1 MPPNRQAQNQ
11 QSYGNDRYGEGDNH
25 YDYDSHYESHYDS
38 EYPRQYPYEVPF
50 EINRPNQASIGTS
63 GNNQRVKSD
72 DYYYEQ
78 DSQTKPRQNKH
89 QPQKEVRQPV
99 RTFDDLCLK
108 YPEIERDTLLSIFEQ
123 SKKNVDTAD
132 FHLKEMRLE
141 SQSLFQKK
149 DPGWHEEQQDEL
161 SVRPVAFDKHRSKE
175 ESTGDSDELVM
186 SRNISEDSWGGYKR
200 SEMDSMEE
208 RELISEYEHSR
219 QKAMGCMPTAS
230 ELQEIVGVI
239 REGQKARTTKDEEFL
254 ATLFLNDTLLLQN
267 YIVSE
272 YEKSKV
278 SLDNTKS
285 GEKKVNIH
293 SKSEFPSLVSQSN
306 KGRRRLQ
313 EEWREESD
321 KGDGEDEK
329 REREQLQGEGPG
341 QRQCARRG
349 VPAESGLQ
357 NG

>member
-1 MPPNRQAQNQ
+1 MQPNRQGQNQ
-11 QSYGNDRYGEGDNH
+11 QSYGYERYGEGNNH
-25 YDYDSHYESHYDS
+25 YGYDSHYESHYDS
-38 EYPRQYPYEVPF
+38 DEYPRHQDEVPYEF
-50 EINRPNQASIGTS
+50 SRP
-63 GNNQRVKSD
+63 NQRVKSD

-78 DSQTKPRQNKH
+78 DSQIKARQNKH
-89 QPQKEVRQPV
+89 QPQKEERQSV

-123 SKKNVDTAD
+123 AKKNADTAD

-161 SVRPVAFDKHRSKE
+161 SVRPVALDKHRSKE

-186 SRNISEDSWGGYKR
+186 SRNVSEDSWGGYKR

-208 RELISEYEHSR
+208 QELISEYEHSR
-219 QKAMGCMPTAS
+219 KKAMGCMPTAS

-293 SKSEFPSLVSQSN
+293 SKSEFPSLVSQSK
-306 KGRRRLQ
+306 KGCRRLQ

-321 KGDGEDEK
+321 KGDGKDEK

-349 VPAESGLQ
+349 IPAEGGLQ